1 VVLQRRRQRIQVELL
16 KQPPPRV
23 RLTALARA
31 YITKVVIMMHLISAL
46 AVVALTMAALPAAPA
61 ERIEL
66 PAEMLGDW
74 CLQQENEVL
83 TFRRDDC
90 LDQADNWLLIDRDG
104 YRGHEFGCKT
114 VKSSISR
121 HDARYVVYVLES
133 LCEGDSQTWDAI
145 ISMWLSSND
154 SLIVQT
160 GDASRSG
167 EKQ

>member
-1 VVLQRRRQRIQVELL
+1 MPEGSPVSLPFLLESALFVLL
-16 KQPPPRV
+16 
-23 RLTALARA
+23 
-31 YITKVVIMMHLISAL
+31 KVVIMMHLISAL
-46 AVVALTMAALPAAPA
+46 AVVALTMVALPAAPA

-90 LDQADNWLLIDRDG
+90 LDQANNWLLIDRDG

-121 HDARYVVYVLES
+121 HDPRYVVYVLES
-133 LCEGDSQTWDAI
+133 RCEGEAQTWNAI
-145 ISMWLSSND
+145 ISMWLGSSD

-160 GDASRSG
+160 GDASRPG
-167 EKQ
+167 EKR